1 MLKMVIKRSK
11 GRTFGSVEE
20 EALGNIMLQKKKQ
33 SRWRVSY
40 VLLLIYSHGPNAWNE
55 VIRIQASIRLKK
67 KEAIKEAKR
76 KQRKMIENI
85 IIGICLIFFLGVIG
99 GIIYLIFTV
108 N

>member
-1 MLKMVIKRSK
+1 M
-11 GRTFGSVEE
+11 
-20 EALGNIMLQKKKQ
+20 
-33 SRWRVSY
+33 
-40 VLLLIYSHGPNAWNE
+40 
-55 VIRIQASIRLKK
+55 IRIQASIRLKK
-67 KEAIKEAKR
+67 KEAIEEAKR

>member
-1 MLKMVIKRSK
+1 MENELRNFVN
-11 GRTFGSVEE
+11 
-20 EALGNIMLQKKKQ
+20 L
-33 SRWRVSY
+33 
-40 VLLLIYSHGPNAWNE
+40 SHGPNAWNE
-55 VIRIQASIRLKK
+55 VIRIQARKRIKK
-67 KEAIKEAKR
+67 KEAIEEAKR